1 MATARAGGE
10 AEQPLPLRVATTLGE
25 GVGGARGGAGA
36 QTRPRRWR
44 HSRGAGSQRAAGNR
58 SPVVC

>member
-25 GVGGARGGAGA
+25 GGGRARGG
-36 QTRPRRWR
+36 TVR
-44 HSRGAGSQRAAGNR
+44 
-58 SPVVC
+58 